1 MNIVLGHLHF
11 HVSSNPFVGQFGC
24 VDANDS
30 HVAAGQLLF
39 PVGVGGQVVAA
50 VDAIESPEMDDSD
63 FARSRGESDGLAVE
77 PLFAFQFRSFLIDA
91 IGLGCLADKA
101 KDEEWG
107 EAWRRHARVIIR
119 RRVFIPIIQAYNKNR
134 GTIIMREDDST
145 KAVWFLTGAA
155 IGAAIALLYAPQS
168 GEETRRLIKK
178 KAGEGSE
185 QLTSQGRELV
195 DRGRELY
202 DKGRAM
208 ADEAAEMFERGRRMV
223 QS

>member
-1 MNIVLGHLHF
+1 MNLVLGHFLF
-11 HVSSNPFVGQFGC
+11 HVGCNSFVGEFGGM
-24 VDANDS
+24 DADDG
-30 HVAAGQLLF
+30 HVAAGQFLF

-50 VDAIESPEMDDSD
+50 IDAIEGPEMNDGD
-63 FARSRGESDGLAVE
+63 FTRSRGKSDGRTVE
-77 PLFAFQFRSFLIDA
+77 PLFSFQFRSFLVEA
-91 IGLGCLADKA
+91 HGLGSLAERA
-101 KDEEWG
+101 ESEERSESVRLHIW
-107 EAWRRHARVIIR
+107 EILR

-202 DKGRAM
+202 DKGRVM